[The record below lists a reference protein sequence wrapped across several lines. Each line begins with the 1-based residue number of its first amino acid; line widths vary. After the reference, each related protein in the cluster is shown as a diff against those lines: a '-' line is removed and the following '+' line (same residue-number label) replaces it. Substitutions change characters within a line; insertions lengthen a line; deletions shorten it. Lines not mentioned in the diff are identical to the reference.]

1 MIRRRGLGK
10 PTKAMACVA
19 AKVLAMR
26 PLAEVAA
33 RRDFASYQT
42 LRRGV
47 EASSKCLCGVQSS
60 RPSNIPMQ
68 T

>member
-42 LRRGV
+42 PRRGV
-47 EASSKCLCGVQSS
+47 EASSKYLCGV
-60 RPSNIPMQ
+60 
-68 T
+68 